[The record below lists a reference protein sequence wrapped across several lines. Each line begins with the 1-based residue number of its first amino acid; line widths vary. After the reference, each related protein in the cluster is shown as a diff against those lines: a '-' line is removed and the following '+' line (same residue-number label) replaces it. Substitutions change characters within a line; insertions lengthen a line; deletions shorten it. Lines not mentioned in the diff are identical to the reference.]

1 MQALQ
6 LLYIFCL
13 FLTTSK
19 AVVLGMKYSFHIQ
32 NCLAFYLIITS
43 VLEGYGLVK
52 TYLHQQDYAI
62 YFNLY
67 AIFCIIFF
75 SFYFSKVFI
84 GILKKILLIVSC
96 ILLCYIFFYVDFQ
109 SQQFIT
115 ELGILLAL
123 FYIFNSILWFYQK
136 LKLPVEGKI
145 TNDPN
150 FWIATA
156 LLLWST
162 YIIFRFTPMYLFEK
176 EDLFFLGILRKISS
190 VVNIMMYSLFYIALV
205 KYEAI
210 AKNIN
215 K

>member
-1 MQALQ
+1 MEILQ
-6 LLYIFCL
+6 LLYLSCLLVTTTKALVLSLKYFLRAQNFLVIYLVITL
-13 FLTTSK
+13 FLE
-19 AVVLGMKYSFHIQ
+19 VFG
-32 NCLAFYLIITS
+32 LI
-43 VLEGYGLVK
+43 K
-52 TYLHQQDYAI
+52 THLKQFDYAI

-67 AIFCIIFF
+67 AVFCIIFF

-96 ILLCYIFFYVDFQ
+96 ILLCYIFFYVDFL

-115 ELGILLAL
+115 ELGILVAL
-123 FYIFNSILWFYQK
+123 FYIFNAILWFYQK
-136 LKLPVEGKI
+136 LKLPVEEKI

-176 EDLFFLGILRKISS
+176 EDLFFLGILRKISL
-190 VVNIMMYSLFYIALV
+190 VVNLVMYLLFYIALV
-205 KYEAI
+205 KYGAI
-210 AKNIN
+210 AKKVN
-215 K
+215 

>member
-1 MQALQ
+1 METLQ

-32 NCLAFYLIITS
+32 NYLAFYLIITL
-43 VLEGYGLVK
+43 VLEVYGLVK

-67 AIFCIIFF
+67 AIFCIVFF
-75 SFYFSKVFI
+75 SLYFSKAFI
-84 GILKKILLIVSC
+84 GLFKNIMILMSCFLLV
-96 ILLCYIFFYVDFQ
+96 YIFIYIEYLS
-109 SQQFIT
+109 SQFLSL
-115 ELGILLAL
+115 LGILVAL
-123 FYIFNSILWFYQK
+123 FYIFNAILWFYQK

-190 VVNIMMYSLFYIALV
+190 AVNIIMYSLFYIALV
-205 KYEAI
+205 KYETI

>member
-1 MQALQ
+1 MQTLQ

-13 FLTTSK
+13 FLTASK
-19 AVVLGMKYSFHIQ
+19 AVVLGMKYYFRIQ
-32 NCLAFYLIITS
+32 NYLAFYLIITL
-43 VLEGYGLVK
+43 VLEVYGLVK

-67 AIFCIIFF
+67 AIFCIVFF
-75 SFYFSKVFI
+75 SLYFSKAFI
-84 GILKKILLIVSC
+84 VLFKNIMILISCFLLV
-96 ILLCYIFFYVDFQ
+96 YIFIYIEYLS
-109 SQQFIT
+109 SQFLSL
-115 ELGILLAL
+115 LGILVAL
-123 FYIFNSILWFYQK
+123 FYIFNAILWFYQK

-190 VVNIMMYSLFYIALV
+190 VVNIIMYSLFYIALV
-205 KYEAI
+205 KYEII

>member
-1 MQALQ
+1 MEIFQ
-6 LLYIFCL
+6 LLYISCL
-13 FLTTSK
+13 LVTTIKAIVLSLKHALRAQNFL
-19 AVVLGMKYSFHIQ
+19 VI
-32 NCLAFYLIITS
+32 YLIITFS
-43 VLEGYGLVK
+43 LEVFGCIK
-52 TYLHQQDYAI
+52 TYLKQFDYAI

-67 AIFCIIFF
+67 AVFCIIFF
-75 SFYFSKVFI
+75 SFYFSRVFI
-84 GILKKILLIVSC
+84 GMLKKILLIVSC
-96 ILLCYIFFYVDFQ
+96 ILLCYIFFYVDFL

-115 ELGILLAL
+115 ELGILVAL
-123 FYIFNSILWFYQK
+123 FYIFNAILWFYQK

-156 LLLWST
+156 LLFWST

-190 VVNIMMYSLFYIALV
+190 VVNLVMYLLFYVALV

-210 AKNIN
+210 VKKVN
-215 K
+215 

>member
-1 MQALQ
+1 MQTLQ

-13 FLTTSK
+13 FLTASK
-19 AVVLGMKYSFHIQ
+19 AVVLGMKYSFRIQ
-32 NCLAFYLIITS
+32 NYLAFYLIITL
-43 VLEGYGLVK
+43 VLEVYGLVK

-67 AIFCIIFF
+67 AIFCIVFF
-75 SFYFSKVFI
+75 SLYFSKAFI
-84 GILKKILLIVSC
+84 VLFKNIMILISCFLLV
-96 ILLCYIFFYVDFQ
+96 YIFIYIEYLS
-109 SQQFIT
+109 SQFLSL
-115 ELGILLAL
+115 LGILVAL
-123 FYIFNSILWFYQK
+123 FYIFNAILWFYQK

-190 VVNIMMYSLFYIALV
+190 VVNIIMYSLFYIALV
-205 KYEAI
+205 KYEII